1 MKSQI
6 VHRLRCIGQ
15 YLKAPSCGIVG
26 GYHLGN
32 LGDMALGEAI
42 SNSCRLA
49 GISHG
54 LQTLYNLESWKL
66 TQSVIIGGGAVT
78 QRCNLERALERVPV
92 SRLALCGVDIE
103 DWDALND
110 YADRLSKIPY
120 FSVRSTA
127 QAIQARDLGLHDVAY
142 HPDNVFS
149 LRSYIS
155 IKKIPSTSKNRR
167 LVLNIS
173 PRFHR
178 ANPDSVCDDDIL
190 ACPVPFSVL
199 RDNYTYLLRSLVA
212 RCVDEGYNIEHIP
225 FTPSDHHVA
234 SLILSGLPVRMRP
247 YCPNPAKIIAALGD
261 DAVWIASR
269 YHSLIF
275 SILGLHP
282 VLPIAYADKSV
293 RLLRDLRV
301 DQSSIVDLRSLTSR
315 ASVDTVLD
323 RDIPSVPLLDGPCVD
338 RLSFLAIDGISTALA
353 SLGLLG
359 SA

>member
-1 MKSQI
+1 MKSQMI
-6 VHRLRCIGQ
+6 HRLRYISQ
-15 YLKAPSCGIVG
+15 HLKAPSCGIVG

-54 LQTLYNLESWKL
+54 LQTLYNLERWKS
-66 TQSVIIGGGAVT
+66 THSVIVGGGAVT
-78 QRCNLERALERVPV
+78 QRINLKRAVDRVPA

-110 YADRLSKIPY
+110 YADRLIKISY

-127 QAIQARDLGLHDVAY
+127 QATRARNLGLKEVVY

-155 IKKIPSTSKNRR
+155 KTKLSTTRVNRR
-167 LVLNIS
+167 LIFNIS
-173 PRFHR
+173 PRFHH
-178 ANPDSVCDDDIL
+178 ASPDSTCDDDNL
-190 ACPVPFSVL
+190 AHPVPFSVL
-199 RDNYTYLLRSLVA
+199 RDNYTYLLRSLAA
-212 RCVDEGYNIEHIP
+212 RCVDEGYDIEHIP
-225 FTPSDHHVA
+225 FTPSDHHIA
-234 SLILSGLPVRMRP
+234 SVILSGFPVRLRP
-247 YCPNPAKIIAALGD
+247 YSPNPAKVISALGD

-282 VLPIAYADKSV
+282 VIPIAYADKSF
-293 RLLRDLRV
+293 RLLRDLQINQ
-301 DQSSIVDLRSLTSR
+301 DSIVDLRCLTSR
-315 ASVDTVLD
+315 SAVDTVLD
-323 RDIPSVPLLDGPCVD
+323 RGIPSAPLLDGPSVD
-338 RLSFLAIDGISTALA
+338 QLSFLAINGISTAIA
-353 SLGLLG
+353 SLGLPRN
-359 SA
+359 S